1 VIAGGGTGEVRTGG
15 AAVFVGGAGAT
26 GPVTMHAME
35 TAASRIKLIQ
45 RIDLMMVT
53 FP

>member
-15 AAVFVGGAGAT
+15 AAVFVGGAGTT

-35 TAASRIKLIQ
+35 IITGRIKPIQ